1 MHNIIDKNHI
11 QLHLRQGVYCKHDVG
26 LYRKTLY
33 NAYLHTNSNF
43 RCNDSSL
50 DISSYIS
57 ADEET

>member
-1 MHNIIDKNHI
+1 MHNITDKNHI
-11 QLHLRQGVYCKHDVG
+11 QLHRI
-26 LYRKTLY
+26 LYRKKLS
-33 NAYLHTNSNF
+33 NAYLHTNSDF